1 MARINWK
8 EKVSN
13 IPAQIHIAPKVVY
26 QVTWQK
32 KILDTKGN
40 SLFGITDLDNKIITI
55 KMGMSPKLTC
65 ETFFHECLH
74 AWSEEFKI
82 GLTEPQ
88 VLGLEY
94 ILPYLDGLFKK

>member
-1 MARINWK
+1 
-8 EKVSN
+8 
-13 IPAQIHIAPKVVY
+13 
-26 QVTWQK
+26 
-32 KILDTKGN
+32 
-40 SLFGITDLDNKIITI
+40 
-55 KMGMSPKLTC
+55 MGMSPKLTC